1 MIYIRKVIYQNKV
14 NFSLDSFY
22 SPLLPNYTLGII
34 LVKEMLTMSHD
45 LSCCIK
51 LKTESWKWLLL
62 RDINHFIYFF
72 SRLLNIAKSCGRLLP
87 PEKGKV
93 FLPCH
98 STFESSC
105 RRGCVDGYFAVGDN
119 VATCRLTNSSEV
131 AWDMGAFSCEGLY
144 WLIG

>member
-1 MIYIRKVIYQNKV
+1 MTSVVAPNLKPKAENGCCSEISIT
-14 NFSLDSFY
+14 SF
-22 SPLLPNYTLGII
+22 I
-34 LVKEMLTMSHD
+34 
-45 LSCCIK
+45 
-51 LKTESWKWLLL
+51 
-62 RDINHFIYFF
+62 FF
-72 SRLLNIAKSCGRLLP
+72 SRVLNIAKSCGRLLP

-144 WLIG
+144 

>member
-1 MIYIRKVIYQNKV
+1 MTSIVPPNLKPKVV
-14 NFSLDSFY
+14 
-22 SPLLPNYTLGII
+22 
-34 LVKEMLTMSHD
+34 
-45 LSCCIK
+45 
-51 LKTESWKWLLL
+51 KWLLL

-105 RRGCVDGYFAVGDN
+105 RRGCVDGFFAVGDN

-144 WLIG
+144 